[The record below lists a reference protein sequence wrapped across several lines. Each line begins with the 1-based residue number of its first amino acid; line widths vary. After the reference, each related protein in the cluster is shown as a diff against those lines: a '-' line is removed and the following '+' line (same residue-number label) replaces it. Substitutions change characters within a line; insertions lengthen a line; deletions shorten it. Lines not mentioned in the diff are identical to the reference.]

1 MTYIS
6 WFLRIV
12 LFLLLLGFAIKN
24 SEFVTLNYYLDY
36 QWRAPL
42 VLILLAFLLVGV
54 VIGLLAASTTV
65 FRQRRE
71 INSLKRE
78 ARAREKL
85 QVKDVPAVAEEERKP
100 A

>member
-6 WFLRIV
+6 WFFRIV

-24 SEFVTLNYYLDY
+24 SEVVTLNYYLDY

-78 ARAREKL
+78 AKARDKL
-85 QVKDVPAVAEEERKP
+85 QTQVQDAAVEQERKP

>member
-1 MTYIS
+1 MAYVT
-6 WFLRIV
+6 WFFRIV

-24 SEFVTLNYYLDY
+24 VEVVTLSYFFDY

-42 VLILLAFLLVGV
+42 VLILLVFLLIGV
-54 VIGLLAASTTV
+54 VIGLLAASTTL

-71 INSLKRE
+71 IQALKRE
-78 ARAREKL
+78 ARLREKL
-85 QVKDVPAVAEEERKP
+85 QARELAAENEHKP

>member
-6 WFLRIV
+6 WFVRIV

-24 SEFVTLNYYLDY
+24 SEVVTLNYYLDY

-78 ARAREKL
+78 ARSREK
-85 QVKDVPAVAEEERKP
+85 QQAKDAAAEEQRKP

>member
-6 WFLRIV
+6 WFFRIV

-24 SEFVTLNYYLDY
+24 SEIVTLNYYLDY

-78 ARAREKL
+78 ARARDKL
-85 QVKDVPAVAEEERKP
+85 QAQAQDAAMEQDRKP